1 MYQALYR
8 KWRPQTFDEV
18 TGQEHVTKTLKR
30 QTAQGRLSHAYLFT
44 GTRGTGK
51 TTCAKILAKAANCQH
66 PVDGNPC
73 NECSTCK
80 GIDNGSILEVLELDA
95 ASNNGVEQVRALR
108 DEAIYS
114 PAYCSKRVYIVDEVH
129 MLSTAAFNALLK
141 ILEEPPAHLMFIL
154 ATTELHKVPATILSR
169 CQRFSFKRLL
179 PAQIEQR
186 LLWIAQQEQLGLTK
200 EGAELLSRLAEG
212 SMRDALSL
220 LDQCAGLRA
229 EIDAPFILDVLGLAG
244 NLDTARLMEAIGQR
258 DIPKALALLGR
269 LYEGGREIR
278 TLLGALSGLARDI
291 LILQT
296 APAAASQLL
305 TGGYEKDT
313 LEHLAKYFSPAR
325 LVETITLLQHTM
337 EGFSKSRSRRTE
349 GELCVIRLCDERL
362 NEDMTGI
369 LARLAKAEEQLERL
383 LAGDRQE
390 VLPKEAEQ
398 KQPAPEQP
406 PAQPEVKDKAAEC
419 LDLPPWE
426 DEAEQEEKTA
436 VPVSGEKMEKSFP
449 VSEESGP
456 ALKVQEEHTE
466 GPAELSTADLWG
478 SIAEEMRRRILPP
491 SFAYL
496 NNGALVQ
503 FSLRDGVLTVISD
516 TELTQK
522 IANGPGVT
530 EALEAVCSSQFR
542 RPVSV
547 RWKQKSEVEQG
558 KGSEPCSSEAKG
570 PQKKKDK
577 LDELISLCQT
587 VDVRILD

>member
-1 MYQALYR
+1 M
-8 KWRPQTFDEV
+8 
-18 TGQEHVTKTLKR
+18 
-30 QTAQGRLSHAYLFT
+30 
-44 GTRGTGK
+44 
-51 TTCAKILAKAANCQH
+51 
-66 PVDGNPC
+66 
-73 NECSTCK
+73 
-80 GIDNGSILEVLELDA
+80 
-95 ASNNGVEQVRALR
+95 
-108 DEAIYS
+108 
-114 PAYCSKRVYIVDEVH
+114 
-129 MLSTAAFNALLK
+129 
-141 ILEEPPAHLMFIL
+141 
-154 ATTELHKVPATILSR
+154 
-169 CQRFSFKRLL
+169 
-179 PAQIEQR
+179 
-186 LLWIAQQEQLGLTK
+186 
-200 EGAELLSRLAEG
+200 
-212 SMRDALSL
+212 
-220 LDQCAGLRA
+220 
-229 EIDAPFILDVLGLAG
+229 
-244 NLDTARLMEAIGQR
+244 
-258 DIPKALALLGR
+258 
-269 LYEGGREIR
+269 
-278 TLLGALSGLARDI
+278 
-291 LILQT
+291 
-296 APAAASQLL
+296 
-305 TGGYEKDT
+305 
-313 LEHLAKYFSPAR
+313 
-325 LVETITLLQHTM
+325 
-337 EGFSKSRSRRTE
+337 
-349 GELCVIRLCDERL
+349 IRLCDERL

-390 VLPKEAEQ
+390 VFPKEAKQ

-406 PAQPEVKDKAAEC
+406 PAQPAVKDKAAER
-419 LDLPPWE
+419 LDFPPWE

-436 VPVSGEKMEKSFP
+436 VPASGEKMEKSFP
-449 VSEESGP
+449 VLEESRP

-466 GPAELSTADLWG
+466 GPTELSTADLWG

-542 RPVSV
+542 RAVSV